1 MGKKKVQPT
10 RESDGKEY
18 PVTIERLGDLE
29 IVNHSAL
36 FQLVEPIKRKL
47 DQAKGS
53 ESATFN
59 YQPGSRRRVK
69 YSVGKVS
76 LMASVTDAI
85 SQGSPDPH
93 FEIWWDTRYRPLQY
107 LDVAL
112 RTIAKVPGHRCEVVD
127 WPRNSNE
134 GFGGIDFIP
143 LNRGTVTRLQ
153 RDGDPTLQRINSGN
167 FSVLA
172 QDVNGKRG
180 NDKPEIFVIGGLGDT
195 AVTRAVDVTLCST
208 VHPDM
213 LPYLDVI
220 RSREP
225 EIFPHFGTDLPVGA

>member
-1 MGKKKVQPT
+1 MGKKKDQPT
-10 RESDGKEY
+10 RKFNGKEY
-18 PVTIERLGDLE
+18 PVTIERLGDLK
-29 IVNHSAL
+29 IVDHSAL

-47 DQAKGS
+47 DQAES
-53 ESATFN
+53 SVSATFN
-59 YQPGSRRRVK
+59 YQPGSRRRVE

-76 LMASVTDAI
+76 LLASVTDTN
-85 SQGSPDPH
+85 SQGNSEPD
-93 FEIWWDTRYRPLQY
+93 FEILWDARYRPLQY

-134 GFGGIDFIP
+134 GFGSIDFIP
-143 LNRGTVTRLQ
+143 LNRSSVTRLQ
-153 RDGDPTLQRINSGN
+153 RDGDPTLQRINGDN

-213 LPYLDVI
+213 LQYLDVI

-225 EIFPHFGTDLPVGA
+225 EIWISRSVL